1 MRSCQLRSWT
11 LPAAESE
18 PTHLSSPELHSANR
32 PDFTRLRCNGL
43 MTKQRVL
50 VVLVIIALVVVALG
64 AQMWTEDD
72 DPGAHQTDRDTVM
85 DQAPLEP
92 PSPPQPPAGRTGD
105 EP

>member
-1 MRSCQLRSWT
+1 
-11 LPAAESE
+11 
-18 PTHLSSPELHSANR
+18 
-32 PDFTRLRCNGL
+32 

-50 VVLVIIALVVVALG
+50 VVLVIVVLVGVALG
-64 AQMWTEDD
+64 AQLLTDAD

-92 PSPPQPPAGRTGD
+92 PSPPQPPAGRSGD